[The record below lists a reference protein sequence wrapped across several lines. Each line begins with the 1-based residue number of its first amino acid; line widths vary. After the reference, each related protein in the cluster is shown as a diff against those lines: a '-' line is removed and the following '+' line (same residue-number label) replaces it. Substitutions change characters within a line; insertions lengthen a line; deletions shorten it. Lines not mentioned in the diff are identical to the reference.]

1 MQLGRGLTMLGNHSR
16 QRTWNNK
23 TTNST
28 LPRVY
33 INSFFAPFRFL
44 SYRVCFFCG
53 TTKERILTQMF
64 KFWNDLYRAET
75 HLKST
80 KKGATS
86 TFNPSINQLS
96 FSWSILNICKGSYHG
111 IELNWRYLGF
121 WASLYSGSSQ
131 CLLTVRVLT
140 KGSHSDSH
148 SKLWITSKRVFGTI
162 LLFLLLCFVV
172 MTVSFIFASSNE
184 KNKLQFYAD
193 KLCAGPNVNSADMR
207 LARTYWSLR
216 TR

>member
-16 QRTWNNK
+16 QRTWNNQNDQL
-23 TTNST
+23 NSPSCIWQFF
-28 LPRVY
+28 LC
-33 INSFFAPFRFL
+33 SFPFSFV
-44 SYRVCFFCG
+44 SCVCFLWNNKR
-53 TTKERILTQMF
+53 TDIDSNVQIL
-64 KFWNDLYRAET
+64 KWSLSCWDP
-75 HLKST
+75 LKST

-111 IELNWRYLGF
+111 IELNWGYLGF
-121 WASLYSGSSQ
+121 GASLYSGSSQ

-140 KGSHSDSH
+140 KGSHPDSH
-148 SKLWITSKRVFGTI
+148 SKLWITSKMVFGTI

-172 MTVSFIFASSNE
+172 MAVTFIFACTNE
-184 KNKLQFYAD
+184 KNKLQFHAE
-193 KLCAGPNVNSADMR
+193 KLCAGPNVNWADMR
-207 LARTYWSLR
+207 RASTYWSLR